1 MNPRTI
7 LSTIVILV
15 LFGISAKNSI
25 TVTMDSGEAVATCI
39 SEPSKRTRRRGLTSI
54 RESRFRYQDEDGN
67 SQEASIWFS
76 IPRPKA
82 GEEVAILYAK
92 SSPQLIYYNSV
103 FFVWMLPL
111 IFGLLLLVKPVSIGI
126 RHRKSKV
133 GIG

>member
-1 MNPRTI
+1 M
-7 LSTIVILV
+7 ILV

-111 IFGLLLLVKPVSIGI
+111 IFGILLTIQPVRIGL
-126 RHRKSKV
+126 RHRKARA
-133 GIG
+133 GLG